1 MWELSFRDV
10 STSPGCYY
18 SSEFSPFIYAKQW
31 TIPSSIPVIVRHDM
45 DPVISASLY
54 TNGCSDAYIDSM
66 NNKKCFGL
74 SRKEQTIIGYVLIS
88 IGVVIV
94 LIPIFVIMVMCKC
107 CVSMKRGTTQPAP
120 QASTLTSLSAS
131 PNPLQQ
137 PFDILSAQPVE
148 YSQQPPIPSAQP
160 VEYVQPVEYSQQPPI
175 PSAQP
180 VEYIPPNQYAWSNP
194 YYTQAP
200 Y

>member
-1 MWELSFRDV
+1 
-10 STSPGCYY
+10 
-18 SSEFSPFIYAKQW
+18 
-31 TIPSSIPVIVRHDM
+31 M

-54 TNGCSDAYIDSM
+54 TSGCSDAYIDSM

-94 LIPIFVIMVMCKC
+94 LIPICVIIVMCKC

-131 PNPLQQ
+131 PDPLQQ
-137 PFDILSAQPVE
+137 PLD
-148 YSQQPPIPSAQP
+148 IPSAQP
-160 VEYVQPVEYSQQPPI
+160 VEYMQQPPI

-180 VEYIPPNQYAWSNP
+180 VEYIPPNHYAWSNP